1 MRRLWH
7 LACTARELRVRRP
20 RSDSAILCLPETRC
34 TGRRGRVRRRA
45 RTSSR
50 PRRSSTSRYRCAT
63 EYVKYAHESSV
74 NKSKSARIQ
83 TQDTAQKCSCCF
95 PTHVCQSLHQMA
107 RDTQDRGA
115 QAACFAD
122 STTADAS
129 VSATMALSGQL
140 WQLYTDWGSFA
151 PSPPAG
157 VYGVVIGA
165 SCSSSLCPW
174 SLQSCTACHTG
185 QS

>member
-1 MRRLWH
+1 MAQLPASHGSWVPRSGCKCVGSGTWH
-7 LACTARELRVRRP
+7 VQPESFTFVRRP
-20 RSDSAILCLPETRC
+20 RSDSAILCLPEIRC

-45 RTSSR
+45 RPR
-50 PRRSSTSRYRCAT
+50 PARLEQGILEVYRCAT

-74 NKSKSARIQ
+74 NKYKSARIQ

-95 PTHVCQSLHQMA
+95 PTHVCQSLHQTA

-129 VSATMALSGQL
+129 VSAQG
-140 WQLYTDWGSFA
+140 GF
-151 PSPPAG
+151 
-157 VYGVVIGA
+157 
-165 SCSSSLCPW
+165 
-174 SLQSCTACHTG
+174 
-185 QS
+185 

>member
-20 RSDSAILCLPETRC
+20 RSDSAILCLPEIRC

-45 RTSSR
+45 R
-50 PRRSSTSRYRCAT
+50 PRTRSSTSRYRCAT
-63 EYVKYAHESSV
+63 EYVKYARESSV

-83 TQDTAQKCSCCF
+83 TQLTGHSSEVQLLF
-95 PTHVCQSLHQMA
+95 PHTCMSKFTSQMA